1 MVDKESYLIGRLN
14 SGYVGDDAAVV
25 GHTLYSMDAFFEGS
39 HFRREWMSMAQIG
52 RKAMLVNLSDAIAMN
67 AHPKYAL
74 VTVCIPPEMTTAEID
89 ELMESMERTAAE
101 FGCEIIGGDTIGG
114 EKLHLSIALVSE
126 SDAPLLRRGLQEG
139 DLLAY
144 TGTLGQSKKDLEVL
158 FRGEKIA
165 PDSRFYEPQLRSEFI
180 YEARPLLH
188 SGMDISDGLY
198 CDTNKLLDVNKYG
211 FDILKNI
218 DDDTGLSGEEYEML
232 IAFPKEHKEAVEAV
246 AEKTNTPL
254 NIFAKVAQNDRRFPC
269 KSHHF

>member
-1 MVDKESYLIGRLN
+1 MIDKEAYLIGTLK

-25 GHTLYSMDAFFEGS
+25 GKTLYSMDAFFEGS
-39 HFRREWMSMAQIG
+39 HFKREWMSMAQIG

-74 VTVCIPPEMTTAEID
+74 VTVCIPPDLTTSQID
-89 ELMESMERTAAE
+89 ELTGSMERTAAE

-126 SDAPLLRRGLQEG
+126 SDDPLLRSGLEPG
-139 DLLAY
+139 DLIAY
-144 TGTLGQSKKDLEVL
+144 TGTLGESKKALDAL

-165 PDSRFYEPQLRSEFI
+165 ADSRFYEPKLRGDFI

-198 CDTNKLLDVNKYG
+198 CDTNKLLDMNKYG
-211 FDILKNI
+211 FEILKNI
-218 DDDTGLSGEEYEML
+218 DDDTGFSGEEYEML
-232 IAFPKEHKEAVEAV
+232 ISFPEENIEAVEAV
-246 AEKTNTPL
+246 AKKTDTPL
-254 NIFAKVAQNDRRFPC
+254 NIFAKVAENEKRFPC